1 MISWFKNLNLSKKIL
16 LTCSCLIL
24 FTLAV
29 CLQSYFAIKQADAD
43 SVAIEGTLVDMKKLN
58 EVMQGL
64 LQVRVNMLQEDILQ
78 RNGLKGEA
86 LAEFEKRIEQS
97 GKLHESN
104 EKKLG
109 ELAVRLTAPADKA
122 LLATFIDGY
131 KNLRKIGKEY
141 QIQLRAD
148 KIEEAEVHSRQ
159 WLKEYQPVMESMTA
173 LIENQQKHSEEVIL
187 IQERNALRAEIILG
201 ILLVFS
207 IAFGI
212 LATMVL
218 TRAISAQLQ
227 RVVDVANQM
236 EGGDLSGEI
245 AVDRKDETGK
255 LGVALNSSLA
265 ALNEIL
271 TETAATVD
279 QVASG
284 TQQIASASESL
295 SQGATEQA
303 SALEEITSSI
313 TELSAQTKQAAA
325 NAESANAI
333 AKQVMSYA
341 SEGNQKMIEMVGAM
355 DDINKASASI
365 SKIMKAI
372 DEIAFQTNLLAL
384 NAAVE
389 AARAG
394 KYGKGFAVVAEEVR
408 NLATRSAGSAKETSE
423 IIELSISKIQAGTQ
437 MAQASL
443 KAFQE
448 IVEGINQT
456 VRLVGEIS
464 TSATEQVRGIVQ
476 VESALQQIDVVTQQN
491 AANAEETAAAGT
503 QLAGQSGMLRKMI
516 SKFKL
521 KAGSVAHKADG
532 KKSLFGHGE
541 SRNGHH
547 ENGHAS
553 NGASN
558 GVKTAAPV
566 AHGHAQNG
574 NGTASGRVSPASV
587 ISLEDDDFRGI

>member
-1 MISWFKNLNLSKKIL
+1 MVSWFKNLSLAKKIL
-16 LTCSCLIL
+16 LSCSCLIL

-29 CLQSYFAIKQADAD
+29 CVQSYITIKQAQSDSGAINDSLDNIGQLD
-43 SVAIEGTLVDMKKLN
+43 SVMK
-58 EVMQGL
+58 GL
-64 LQVRVNMLQEDILQ
+64 LQVRINMLQEDILS
-78 RNGLKGEA
+78 RAGMKGEA
-86 LAEFEKRIEQS
+86 GREFEKRVEHS
-97 GKLHESN
+97 AKLHEAN
-104 EKKLG
+104 EKALG
-109 ELAVRLTAPADKA
+109 ELAGRLTSATDKA
-122 LLATFIDGY
+122 LLNSFTESY
-131 KNLRKIGKEY
+131 KNLRRIGKDY
-141 QIQLRAD
+141 LAQLRAE
-148 KIEEAEVHSRQ
+148 KNEEAEVISRQ
-159 WLKEYQPVMESMTA
+159 WLKEYQDAQQTMEKLLEA
-173 LIENQQKHSEEVIL
+173 QHKHSEEIL
-187 IQERNALRAEIILG
+187 AAEERNALRAEIILG
-201 ILLVFS
+201 ILLVFAV
-207 IAFGI
+207 AFGI
-212 LATMVL
+212 LATLIL

-227 RVVDVANQM
+227 RVVAVANQM

-255 LGVALNSSLA
+255 LGVALNSSLS

-271 TETAATVD
+271 TETAATVE

-333 AKQVMSYA
+333 AKQVMGYA
-341 SEGNQKMIEMVGAM
+341 SEGNQKMLEMVGAM

-423 IIELSISKIQAGTQ
+423 IIEVSINKIQAGTQ

-521 KAGSVAHKADG
+521 KAGSATHKAEG
-532 KKSLFGHGE
+532 KKSLFVHGE

-547 ENGHAS
+547 ENGHS
-553 NGASN
+553 TNGSSN

-574 NGTASGRVSPASV
+574 NGTAPGRVSPASV